1 MESKQLVEHLVR
13 TANAA
18 GLQVNVLSALL
29 KDMARSDG
37 AMQTMSFATGVLA
50 GAEANGKSNGKP
62 RKVTAACKRKPPRR
76 KYSDLNPGL
85 CEQLAQYL
93 DEKRYSPQDFS
104 QYWSAWGLKV
114 NPSPTDEMLAEAKGL
129 GPDDFAPVRAVL
141 WSLWGYS
148 PHYKVVQ
155 KWLHRRERRL
165 PVARAHLLLVTTRQ
179 ALLDYV
185 LRDKLMLDAK
195 KSHEALLAK

>member
-1 MESKQLVEHLVR
+1 MDSKQMVDHLIK
-13 TANAA
+13 TADAA
-18 GLQVNVLSALL
+18 GLRMNVLSALL
-29 KDMARSDG
+29 KDMAKSDG
-37 AMQTMSFATGVLA
+37 AMQTMSFTTGVLA
-50 GAEANGKSNGKP
+50 GVEAKLNGKA
-62 RKVTAACKRKPPRR
+62 TAAPKRKKSRR
-76 KYSDLNPGL
+76 KYSDLSPGL

-93 DEKRYSPQDFS
+93 DEKKYSPVDFS

-141 WSLWGYS
+141 WSLWGYV
-148 PHYKVVQ
+148 PHYLVVQ

-165 PVARAHLLLVTTRQ
+165 PVARAQLLLVTTRQ
-179 ALLDYV
+179 ALLDYP